1 MARELSDRTLENI
14 RPDHKDSFF
23 LDQVRIGN
31 MSAEDAAYL
40 FALSFDEGLP
50 DATET
55 LDALSS
61 IVSALDNDIVDT
73 IGGFVDAETLL
84 VDTLYQ
90 DQVGDYFQTSDAI
103 EAMTDQI
110 TAMIMADIGQDLGA
124 ITTNLDAMQQAIL
137 GVPLAQV
144 QDIENL
150 GDNLSD
156 RLFGWIGDE
165 TETILGVLGRE
176 TQEIIDELS
185 DPLDLIQS
193 VTEEIVT
200 KTTDFASALRET
212 CLLYTSPSPRD

>member
-124 ITTNLDAMQQAIL
+124 ITTNLNAVQQAVM

-144 QDIENL
+144 QAIENL
-150 GDNLSD
+150 GDNLGGD
-156 RLFGWIGDE
+156 IVGWLNDQSSI
-165 TETILGVLGRE
+165 ILDVVGRE
-176 TQEIIDELS
+176 TDGILGELS
-185 DPLDLIQS
+185 EGWDLSLIH
-193 VTEEIVT
+193 I
-200 KTTDFASALRET
+200 
-212 CLLYTSPSPRD
+212 